1 LIPGGTVQI
10 TSLSPALG
18 VEVTGVDVTGPL
30 GDDDVASLRAAFDEH
45 HLILVRGQDLDEAA
59 QESFTGLFGPVIDPM
74 GNGRRSGYISTTHAE
89 GHHRD
94 LHELLFHSDWAFTPG
109 LMLGAS
115 LYAIEVP
122 PEGTSTW
129 FANAQLAW
137 ETLPSDLKN
146 RARGRLATHVY
157 ADGYVVWGDI
167 PARRAVLPGGVVR
180 GTQPLVM
187 THPRTG
193 QEILYCGEM
202 SVERLEGMSE
212 GESRELLDALCE
224 HLASSAHVYEHAWT
238 VGDIVV
244 WDNLPV
250 VHARGRVSSPRTL
263 RRVSLSE
270 HRLADIMPA

>member
-1 LIPGGTVQI
+1 MQI

-18 VEVTGVDVTGPL
+18 VEVTAVDVTSRL
-30 GDDDVASLRAAFDEH
+30 GDDEIASLRAALDEH

-89 GHHRD
+89 GHERD

-122 PEGTSTW
+122 PDGTSTR

-137 ETLPSDLKN
+137 ERLPGDLKD
-146 RARGRLATHVY
+146 RARHRLATHVY
-157 ADGYVVWGDI
+157 ADGYVVRGDI
-167 PARRAVLPGGVVR
+167 PARRAGLARSVVR

-187 THPRTG
+187 SHPRTG

-202 SVERLEGMSE
+202 SVERVEGMSE
-212 GESRELLDALCE
+212 AKSRELLDALCE
-224 HLASSAHVYEHAWT
+224 HVASSAHVYEHEWT
-238 VGDIVV
+238 SGDIIV

-250 VHARGRVSSPRTL
+250 VHARGRVSTPRTL

-270 HRLADIMPA
+270 HRLVDIMPA